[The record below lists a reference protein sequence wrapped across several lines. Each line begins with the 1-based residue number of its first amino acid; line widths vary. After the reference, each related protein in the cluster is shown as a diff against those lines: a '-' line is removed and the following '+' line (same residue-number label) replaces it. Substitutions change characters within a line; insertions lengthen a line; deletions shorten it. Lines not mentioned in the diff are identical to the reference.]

1 MFAGGGRRFK
11 VRPNTFAGRRGRIFQ
26 SRSLDVLLSI
36 VFLLVV
42 LLLLAKR
49 FARYMPGPAPR
60 PKPAPASPA
69 SPPGF
74 DAQTAAPRPKPAP
87 ASPAPPPG
95 FDAQTAAPRPD
106 RPVLNGMAYVVDGDT
121 LTIQKTQIRLFGID
135 APELDHP
142 HGKRAKWALVGLCKG
157 QSVRAEITAQDAHGR
172 TVARCYLADGRDL
185 SAEMVK
191 LGLAIDW
198 AKFSGGCYRALEV
211 SGVRKKLWLGDARQQ
226 GRMHVWEQFEAR
238 KAARDEAPPQG

>member
-69 SPPGF
+69 S
-74 DAQTAAPRPKPAP
+74 
-87 ASPAPPPG
+87 PPG